1 MSESW
6 HAMKMLKEFK
16 EFVMRG
22 NVLDLAVAVI
32 IGAAFGRIITSL
44 VNDILMPPIG
54 IILGK
59 VDFSNLFI
67 DLSGANHPTIA
78 AAKAAG
84 AATVNYGIFLN
95 TIIDFLI
102 VAFVIF
108 LVVKQANRMKK
119 PAPAAAPVTKDC
131 TYCYTNIPLQAT
143 RCPNCTSQ
151 LA

>member
-1 MSESW
+1 MF
-6 HAMKMLKEFK
+6 KEFK
-16 EFVMRG
+16 EFIMRG

-32 IGAAFGRIITSL
+32 IGAAFGKIITSL

-54 IILGK
+54 VMLGK

-67 DLSGANHPTIA
+67 DLSGANHPTLA

-84 AATVNYGIFLN
+84 AATINYGLFLN
-95 TIIDFLI
+95 TVIDFVL

-108 LVVKQANRMKK
+108 LVIRQANKFKK
-119 PAPAAAPVTKDC
+119 PAPVPAEPATKDC
-131 TYCYTNIPLQAT
+131 SFCYTRIPLQAK

-151 LA
+151 LV

>member
-1 MSESW
+1 
-6 HAMKMLKEFK
+6 MKMLKEFK
-16 EFVMRG
+16 AFVMRG

-44 VNDILMPPIG
+44 VNDIIMPPIG
-54 IILGK
+54 ILLGK

-67 DLSGANHPTIA
+67 DLSGASHPTIA

-84 AATVNYGIFLN
+84 AATINYGIFLN

-108 LVVKQANRMKK
+108 LVIRQANRFKK